1 MTETD
6 SVTTVITPEAAES
19 VTTETPSAV
28 LPDVSAYGVLNTIR
42 RMACDATYVLSQEDE
57 GMNDALRQ
65 MYFTATL
72 NAIAELIDLDDVNTR
87 INFVKPSED

>member
-1 MTETD
+1 MTETE
-6 SVTTVITPEAAES
+6 SVTTETTTEAAES
-19 VTTETPSAV
+19 VTAETQSAV
-28 LPDVSAYGVLNTIR
+28 LPDVSAYGILSTIR

-72 NAIAELIDLDDVNTR
+72 NAIAELIDLVDVNTR
-87 INFVKPSED
+87 INFVKPSDD

>member
-6 SVTTVITPEAAES
+6 SGTTVITPEAAES
-19 VTTETPSAV
+19 VTAETPF
-28 LPDVSAYGVLNTIR
+28 DVTPNISAYGVLNTIR
-42 RMACDATYVLSQEDE
+42 RMACDATYVLSQDDE

-72 NAIAELIDLDDVNTR
+72 NAIAELIDLVDVNTR
-87 INFVKPSED
+87 INFVKPSDD

>member
-1 MTETD
+1 MTETE
-6 SVTTVITPEAAES
+6 SGTTVITPEAAES
-19 VTTETPSAV
+19 VTAETPSAV

-42 RMACDATYVLSQEDE
+42 RMACDATYVLSQDDE

-72 NAIAELIDLDDVNTR
+72 NAIAELIDLVDVNTR

>member
-1 MTETD
+1 MTETEPG
-6 SVTTVITPEAAES
+6 TTIITPEAAES
-19 VTTETPSAV
+19 VTADAAAAT

-72 NAIAELIDLDDVNTR
+72 NAIAELIDLVDVNTR